1 LQESKMEERLKAEA
15 EEDELDKLAAQL
27 IMQETREAHKRAEK
41 EGVLAYLGMASTSTS
56 LLDQW
61 QALHPGQRLA
71 ATSSASARAKKKV
84 PDKVFLQNLLSHTV
98 GSNELQRRQEDWYE
112 RESMERRR
120 KQRARK
126 DKEARNPR
134 KRRRKEEEEEEEES
148 ERQREEKEEGE
159 NKHDES
165 AAVPMIGPKFKRV
178 KGRGSF
184 AYMRGG
190 SERMKSIFAASNK
203 EEEEEAENEAT
214 QASPFVIRDEK
225 LERWKEEERQ
235 RRRTEERARSTE
247 EQKKENKKKEIKGKK
262 EKKKRRKDR
271 KEKRKKRK
279 KEKKKEKRRDYSDSS

>member
-1 LQESKMEERLKAEA
+1 ERKM
-15 EEDELDKLAAQL
+15 EEDELDQLAAQL
-27 IMQETREAHKRAEK
+27 IMQETREAQKRAEK
-41 EGVLAYLGMASTSTS
+41 EGVLAYLGLAPTSTS

-71 ATSSASARAKKKV
+71 ASAQAKKKV

-98 GSNELQRRQEDWYE
+98 GSNELQRRQEDCYE
-112 RESMERRR
+112 REGMERRR
-120 KQRARK
+120 KRRARK
-126 DKEARNPR
+126 DEEATNSR
-134 KRRRKEEEEEEEES
+134 KRHRKEKEEES
-148 ERQREEKEEGE
+148 ERQRDEKEEEE

-165 AAVPMIGPKFKRV
+165 AAAPMIGPKFKRV

-203 EEEEEAENEAT
+203 EEGAEAENEAT
-214 QASPFVIRDEK
+214 PSSPFVIRDEK

-235 RRRTEERARSTE
+235 RRRTEERARRTE
-247 EQKKENKKKEIKGKK
+247 EQKKENKKKETKGRK